1 MRWNS
6 SLFLAEGGGRGGAA
20 HDADKRGESHQVGER
35 IEQEGTVP
43 FDAEPGEF
51 DAADL
56 QLGLDG
62 VEEAEEE
69 RAERRAERVPFAEDN
84 GGQRDIA
91 LADILL
97 ETDY

>member
-1 MRWNS
+1 
-6 SLFLAEGGGRGGAA
+6 
-20 HDADKRGESHQVGER
+20 
-35 IEQEGTVP
+35 
-43 FDAEPGEF
+43 
-51 DAADL
+51 
-56 QLGLDG
+56 LGLDG